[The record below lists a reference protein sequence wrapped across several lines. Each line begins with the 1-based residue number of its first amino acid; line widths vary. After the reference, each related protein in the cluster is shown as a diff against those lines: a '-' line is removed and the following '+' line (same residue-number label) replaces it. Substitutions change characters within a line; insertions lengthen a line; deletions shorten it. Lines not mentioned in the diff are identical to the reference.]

1 MRFSSKCPV
10 GPTGILAWV
19 LAIVLAMAV
28 AIAAPAQAAGEDTPA
43 RARVCPGDSVTIN
56 APAGID
62 VAAVCAGIARANRFF
77 RACGLRTNL
86 PVTIRL
92 GQQLQFAPGMKA
104 LAIYNTRTRTISI
117 LSEKFRLRAW
127 QASALGRYAE
137 EQPGFI
143 SLLAHEH
150 AHALVEH
157 NRSRKI
163 AWIASEYVAHV
174 VQFHAL
180 DKPSRDAL
188 YAAFPAPK
196 GREIGLSELNEFLFM
211 LDPVRFLVFAHHHFE
226 SQPDKCKLLKSIL
239 AGRTE
244 FPDLP

>member
-10 GPTGILAWV
+10 GPAGILACV
-19 LAIVLAMAV
+19 LAKILAMAV
-28 AIAAPAQAAGEDTPA
+28 AVAAPAQAEEAGPPA
-43 RARVCPGDSVTIN
+43 RTSACPGGGVNIN
-56 APAGID
+56 APAGVD
-62 VAAVCAGIARANRFF
+62 LAAVCDGIARANRFF
-77 RACGLRTNL
+77 RACGLRTDL

-104 LAIYNTRTRTISI
+104 LAIYNARTQTISI

-127 QASALGRYAE
+127 QASALGRHAE
-137 EQPGFI
+137 EKPGFI

-157 NRSRKI
+157 NKSRKI

-174 VQFHAL
+174 VQFRAL

-188 YAAFPAPK
+188 YAAFPVSK

-211 LDPVRFLVFAHHHFE
+211 LDPVRFLVFAHRHFE
-226 SQPDKCKLLKSIL
+226 AQPNECKLLKSIL
-239 AGRTE
+239 AGKTE